1 VTSPPVDPAAS
12 TPVAAD
18 DDLWVAPTDPLDELG
33 RTDPAHPPPSAAPS
47 RRRPAKAK
55 SGVRNLVEW
64 VVVIG
69 GAITVAVVIRAFVFQ
84 TFWIPSPSMATTLV
98 KDDRVVVNKLS
109 YRLHDVRRGDVV
121 VFHRPPSETSA
132 DNTIND
138 LIKRVVGLEGERVS
152 ILDGGVRIDGAPLE
166 EPYTHG
172 LETLDNGCSTGE
184 LQQLYTEEGFLVPD
198 DHVFVLGDNRV
209 NSGDGR
215 CFGPV
220 DEDLIV
226 GRAFFKIWP
235 PGHVGGL

>member
-1 VTSPPVDPAAS
+1 MTSPADPAAPAPAGS
-12 TPVAAD
+12 SD
-18 DDLWVAPTDPLDELG
+18 DIPLEPRDEARPG
-33 RTDPAHPPPSAAPS
+33 GGAAPV
-47 RRRPAKAK
+47 RPATKPK
-55 SGVRNLVEW
+55 SSVRNLVEW

-109 YRLHDVRRGDVV
+109 YRLHDVRRGDVI
-121 VFHRPPSETSA
+121 VFHRPPSENGADSA
-132 DNTIND
+132 IND

-152 ILDGGVRIDGAPLE
+152 ILDGGVRIDGVPLE

-172 LETLDNGCSTGE
+172 LETVDNGCSTGD
-184 LQQLYTEEGFLVPD
+184 LQQLYTEAGYLVPE

>member
-1 VTSPPVDPAAS
+1 M
-12 TPVAAD
+12 
-18 DDLWVAPTDPLDELG
+18 
-33 RTDPAHPPPSAAPS
+33 
-47 RRRPAKAK
+47 AKPK
-55 SGVRNLVEW
+55 SSLRNLVEW

-109 YRLHDVRRGDVV
+109 YRLHDVRRGDVI
-121 VFHRPPSETSA
+121 VFHRPPSENGSDSA
-132 DNTIND
+132 IND

-152 ILDGGVRIDGAPLE
+152 ILDGGVRIDGVPLE

-172 LETLDNGCSTGE
+172 LETVDNGCSTGD
-184 LQQLYTEEGFLVPD
+184 LQQLYTEAGYLIPE

>member
-1 VTSPPVDPAAS
+1 VTSPPVDPAAPAS
-12 TPVAAD
+12 AGVDEELWEEAAGAELAPRPV
-18 DDLWVAPTDPLDELG
+18 T
-33 RTDPAHPPPSAAPS
+33 T
-47 RRRPAKAK
+47 RRPPAAK
-55 SGVRNLVEW
+55 SGLRNLVEW

-69 GAITVAVVIRAFVFQ
+69 GAITVAILIRAFVFQ

-109 YRLHDVRRGDVV
+109 YRLHEVRRGDVI
-121 VFHRPPSETSA
+121 VFHRPPSGNTIDSA
-132 DNTIND
+132 IND

-152 ILDGGVRIDGAPLE
+152 ILDGGVRIDGVPLE
-166 EPYTHG
+166 EPYTRG

-184 LQQLYTEEGFLVPD
+184 LQQLYTEAGYVVPD
-198 DHVFVLGDNRV
+198 GHVFVLGDNRV

-235 PGHVGGL
+235 PGHIGGL

>member
-1 VTSPPVDPAAS
+1 VTSPADPAAPAPAGS
-12 TPVAAD
+12 RDETPGEPDGEAGPGGGGPTNRPVAK
-18 DDLWVAPTDPLDELG
+18 P
-33 RTDPAHPPPSAAPS
+33 
-47 RRRPAKAK
+47 K
-55 SGVRNLVEW
+55 SSLRNLVEW

-109 YRLHDVRRGDVV
+109 YRLHDVRRGDVI
-121 VFHRPPSETSA
+121 VFHRPPSENGSDSA
-132 DNTIND
+132 IND

-152 ILDGGVRIDGAPLE
+152 ILDGGVRIDGVSLE

-172 LETLDNGCSTGE
+172 LETVDNGCSTGD
-184 LQQLYTEEGFLVPD
+184 LQQLYTEAGYLVPD

>member
-1 VTSPPVDPAAS
+1 MA
-12 TPVAAD
+12 
-18 DDLWVAPTDPLDELG
+18 
-33 RTDPAHPPPSAAPS
+33 
-47 RRRPAKAK
+47 RPK
-55 SGVRNLVEW
+55 SSLRNLVEW

-109 YRLHDVRRGDVV
+109 YRLHDVRRGDVI
-121 VFHRPPSETSA
+121 VFHRPPSESGSDSA
-132 DNTIND
+132 IND

-152 ILDGGVRIDGAPLE
+152 ILDGGVRIDGVPLQ

-172 LETLDNGCSTGE
+172 LETVDNGCSTGE
-184 LQQLYTEEGFLVPD
+184 LQQLYTEAGFLVPD

>member
-1 VTSPPVDPAAS
+1 MTSPPVDPAA
-12 TPVAAD
+12 TVPVAAD
-18 DDLWVAPTDPLDELG
+18 DPLGGDSPGPADRTGSGARSDSTPAAAG
-33 RTDPAHPPPSAAPS
+33 RRSTSAG
-47 RRRPAKAK
+47 K
-55 SGVRNLVEW
+55 SAIRNLVEW

-69 GAITVAVVIRAFVFQ
+69 GAIVVAVLIRAFVFQ

-121 VFHRPPSETSA
+121 VFHRPPSETTT
-132 DNTIND
+132 DTGIDD
-138 LIKRVVGLEGERVS
+138 LIKRVIGLEGERVS
-152 ILDGGVRIDGAPLE
+152 ILDGGVRIDGVALE
-166 EPYTHG
+166 EPYTNG
-172 LETLDNGCSTGE
+172 LDTLDNGCSVGE
-184 LQQLYTEEGFLVPD
+184 LEQLYTERGFLVPD